1 MSERDANQ
9 GLTHLDERGQARM
22 VDVGGKDVTER
33 RARAEAVLRM
43 QPATLELLLDGRAP
57 KGDVLAAARLAGI
70 QAAKRTWEL
79 IPLCHPIRLAG
90 CTVDFESDRAKSTLR
105 IECSVHASDRT
116 GAEMEAMTAAAV
128 AALTVYDMLKAVD
141 RGMELERVRLLEKL
155 GGKSGAWRRD
165 VSAP

>member
-70 QAAKRTWEL
+70 QAAKRT
-79 IPLCHPIRLAG
+79 
-90 CTVDFESDRAKSTLR
+90 
-105 IECSVHASDRT
+105 
-116 GAEMEAMTAAAV
+116 
-128 AALTVYDMLKAVD
+128 
-141 RGMELERVRLLEKL
+141 
-155 GGKSGAWRRD
+155 
-165 VSAP
+165 